1 MMDWVQ
7 CSKIL
12 PSFTSIVKNNINNNL
27 GLVTKTSMT
36 SGGWMSS
43 RIISAAV
50 RNTGLFCY
58 ALYICHNLM
67 DEC

>member
-12 PSFTSIVKNNINNNL
+12 PSFTSIVKNNINNNS
-27 GLVTKTSMT
+27 GLVTQNIHDFW
-36 SGGWMSS
+36 GLDEFQDY
-43 RIISAAV
+43 SAAV
-50 RNTGLFCY
+50 RNAGLFCY